1 MQHLRIP
8 KVVRCERREIDLHI
22 LRNRPGTLEKVET
35 FKQGLVMN
43 ISKHKFRLY
52 ITRPSKKISEMDA
65 TEIKLLITHAQSMSS
80 DSKAIKDDKGQEYW
94 ENVIRTCKQRIGYQ
108 NEDFNTTA

>member
-1 MQHLRIP
+1 MQHLRIS
-8 KVVRCERREIDLHI
+8 KVVRCERWKINLHI
-22 LRNRPGTLEKVET
+22 LRNRSGTLEKVET
-35 FKQGLVMN
+35 LKQGLAMN

-52 ITRPSKKISEMDA
+52 ITHPSKMISEMDA

-94 ENVIRTCKQRIGYQ
+94 ENVIRICNTRIAQ
-108 NEDFNTTA
+108 L

>member
-1 MQHLRIP
+1 M
-8 KVVRCERREIDLHI
+8 VRYERREIDLHI

-35 FKQGLVMN
+35 LKQGLAMN

-94 ENVIRTCKQRIGYQ
+94 ESVIKICNTRIAQ
-108 NEDFNTTA
+108 L

>member
-1 MQHLRIP
+1 M
-8 KVVRCERREIDLHI
+8 VRCERWKINLHI

-35 FKQGLVMN
+35 LKQGLAMN

-80 DSKAIKDDKGQEYW
+80 DSKAVKDAKGQEYW
-94 ENVIRTCKQRIGYQ
+94 ENVIRICKQRIGCQ
-108 NEDFNTTA
+108 NEYFNTTA

>member
-1 MQHLRIP
+1 MVH
-8 KVVRCERREIDLHI
+8 CERWEIDLHI

-35 FKQGLVMN
+35 LKQGPVMN

-52 ITRPSKKISEMDA
+52 ITRPSKKISEMDE

-80 DSKAIKDDKGQEYW
+80 DSKAVKDDKGQEYW
-94 ENVIRTCKQRIGYQ
+94 ENVIRICNTRIAQ
-108 NEDFNTTA
+108 L

>member
-8 KVVRCERREIDLHI
+8 KVVHCERWKIDLHI

-35 FKQGLVMN
+35 LKQGPAMN

-52 ITRPSKKISEMDA
+52 ITRPSKMISEMDA

-80 DSKAIKDDKGQEYW
+80 DSKAVKDDKGQEYW
-94 ENVIRTCKQRIGYQ
+94 ENVIRTCNTRIAQ
-108 NEDFNTTA
+108 L

>member
-1 MQHLRIP
+1 
-8 KVVRCERREIDLHI
+8 
-22 LRNRPGTLEKVET
+22 
-35 FKQGLVMN
+35 MN

-80 DSKAIKDDKGQEYW
+80 DSKAIKDDNGQEYW
-94 ENVIRTCKQRIGYQ
+94 ESVIKICKQRIGCQ
-108 NEDFNTTA
+108 NEDFNTTT

>member
-1 MQHLRIP
+1 MQYLRIS
-8 KVVRCERREIDLHI
+8 KVVRCERWEIDLHI

-35 FKQGLVMN
+35 LKQGLAMN
-43 ISKHKFRLY
+43 INKHKFRLY

-80 DSKAIKDDKGQEYW
+80 DSKAIKDDNGQEYW
-94 ENVIRTCKQRIGYQ
+94 ENVIRTCKQRIGCQ

>member
-1 MQHLRIP
+1 M
-8 KVVRCERREIDLHI
+8 VRYERREIDLHI

-35 FKQGLVMN
+35 LKQWLAMN
-43 ISKHKFRLY
+43 ICKHKFRLY

-94 ENVIRTCKQRIGYQ
+94 ENVIRICNTRINQ
-108 NEDFNTTA
+108 L

>member
-1 MQHLRIP
+1 M
-8 KVVRCERREIDLHI
+8 VRYERREIDLHI

-35 FKQGLVMN
+35 LKQGLAMN

-94 ENVIRTCKQRIGYQ
+94 ENVIRICDTRLAQL
-108 NEDFNTTA
+108 